1 MVIGDEVMVADPT
14 GGPSP
19 FVGRVWW
26 VMGDGDRVQIRNVL
40 TGDIGT
46 FPREWVLVRVPF
58 SRGPRLAHEK
68 TLSTSH
74 SGPCL

>member
-14 GGPSP
+14 GDRSP

-26 VMGDGDRVQIRNVL
+26 VMDDGFHVQIRDVL

-46 FPREWVLVRVPF
+46 FRRKWVLVRKPF
-58 SRGPRLAHEK
+58 SRIPKSGLGK
-68 TLSTSH
+68 MWSTNRVDP
-74 SGPCL
+74 G

>member
-14 GGPSP
+14 GGLSP

-26 VMGDGDRVQIRNVL
+26 VMGDGFHVQIRNVL

-46 FPREWVLVRVPF
+46 FRRKWVLVRKPF
-58 SRGPRLAHEK
+58 AHSPKSGLGKMWSTNHVGP
-68 TLSTSH
+68 
-74 SGPCL
+74 G